1 MIKYT
6 SVLLSIIVAA
16 ALSLSSCGDNEG
28 PGGSSEEQL
37 QAYFSENNITP
48 EQTSTGLYYVIDNPG
63 GTEKPTPTSTVT
75 VIYRGYFLDG
85 GDFDSSN
92 DLPITFSLR
101 TVIRGWQEGIPLFG
115 RGGTGT
121 LFIPFELA
129 YGSVG
134 QGDIP
139 GNTAIAF
146 DIEVLD
152 F

>member
-1 MIKYT
+1 MKYT
-6 SVLLSIIVAA
+6 HVVLSIIVGATLF
-16 ALSLSSCGDNEG
+16 LSACGDNEG
-28 PGGSSEEQL
+28 PGGTSEEQL
-37 QAYFSENNITP
+37 QAYFTENNISP
-48 EQTSTGLYYVIDNPG
+48 EQTASGLYYVIDNPG
-63 GTEKPTPTSTVT
+63 GSEKPTPTSTVT

-92 DLPITFSLR
+92 NAPITFSLR
-101 TVIRGWQEGIPLFG
+101 RVIRGWQEGIPLFG
-115 RGGTGT
+115 RGGSGT
-121 LFIPFELA
+121 LYIPFELA